1 MGILQNPNK
10 CKAQVQKY
18 LVKVAANCLNFL
30 WIVVLLLPRVTQLV
44 TFPSSPSLT
53 FHSSS
58 APSLG
63 LLTLW
68 PVASSDK
75 QHISAPIYSWLRSG
89 FNTSN
94 HYSTI
99 LLIIEL
105 FHEDICLPLQTY
117 PPIILSCLRP
127 QLEKAATQYQ
137 NMATFEEQCRKHEG
151 KLCIRILTCT
161 SQAFSQEKVIGIL
174 WWQGH
179 SWAQLLQPTQVLE
192 PAGLNTPSWH
202 K

>member
-1 MGILQNPNK
+1 MQGTSSEISGESCSKLLKFPMDCGVTAAPCYSACHISILSFSD
-10 CKAQVQKY
+10 
-18 LVKVAANCLNFL
+18 L
-30 WIVVLLLPRVTQLV
+30 
-44 TFPSSPSLT
+44 SLELC
-53 FHSSS
+53 
-58 APSLG
+58 PSLG

-68 PVASSDK
+68 PVASRDK
-75 QHISAPIYSWLRSG
+75 QHISAQIYSWLRSG

-174 WWQGH
+174 WW
-179 SWAQLLQPTQVLE
+179 
-192 PAGLNTPSWH
+192 
-202 K
+202 

>member
-1 MGILQNPNK
+1 MGIFQNSNK
-10 CKAQVQKY
+10 CKAQVQRH

-30 WIVVLLLPRVTQLV
+30 WVVVLLLPCVTQLV
-44 TFPSSPSLT
+44 TFPSSPALT

-58 APSLG
+58 APALG

-68 PVASSDK
+68 PIPSSDK

-89 FNTSN
+89 FNTSS
-94 HYSTI
+94 HYSKI
-99 LLIIEL
+99 LLFMEL
-105 FHEDICLPLQTY
+105 FHENICLPLKTY

-127 QLEKAATQYQ
+127 QLEKAATQYE
-137 NMATFEEQCRKHEG
+137 NRATFEHCKNHEG

-174 WWQGH
+174 WWWGNCE
-179 SWAQLLQPTQVLE
+179 AQLLQPTLGASRVKYIL
-192 PAGLNTPSWH
+192 LT
-202 K
+202 